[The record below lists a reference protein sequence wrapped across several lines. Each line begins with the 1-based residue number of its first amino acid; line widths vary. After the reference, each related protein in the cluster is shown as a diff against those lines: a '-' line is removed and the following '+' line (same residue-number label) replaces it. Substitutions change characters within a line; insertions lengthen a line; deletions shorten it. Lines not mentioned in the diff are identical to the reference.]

1 MLVFREVL
9 HIFCHWFQFEF
20 HQHKCQTRWYEPINK
35 RSMRWSSTQKC
46 PTKKKHGI
54 QHHTGCKYGH
64 ASSVYSFMY
73 SCVFLCFCLYVC
85 FRFFLYIF
93 IYTSV
98 YLSIAVYAYLYSV
111 VYSCL
116 LHIYMSIHLCMYLSI
131 YLSIHPSKHPSI
143 YLSVYLAMYPSN
155 CLSAF
160 FFMSLPIK
168 SSTYPFFH
176 AWVYPQYSG
185 ETTRQNAFPSP
196 FQLMGP
202 SRFWQPLRKI
212 SLFYLHQWTKRP
224 PFVFE
229 VVYSLYIYTYTYI
242 CHVLLETKILVVIC
256 LPKFPN

>member
-1 MLVFREVL
+1 
-9 HIFCHWFQFEF
+9 
-20 HQHKCQTRWYEPINK
+20 
-35 RSMRWSSTQKC
+35 MRWSSTQKC
-46 PTKKKHGI
+46 PTKKIKHGI

-85 FRFFLYIF
+85 FHFFLYIF

-116 LHIYMSIHLCMYLSI
+116 YISMSIHLCMYLSI

-185 ETTRQNAFPSP
+185 ETTRRNAFPSP

-202 SRFWQPLRKI
+202 SRF
-212 SLFYLHQWTKRP
+212 
-224 PFVFE
+224 
-229 VVYSLYIYTYTYI
+229 
-242 CHVLLETKILVVIC
+242 
-256 LPKFPN
+256 